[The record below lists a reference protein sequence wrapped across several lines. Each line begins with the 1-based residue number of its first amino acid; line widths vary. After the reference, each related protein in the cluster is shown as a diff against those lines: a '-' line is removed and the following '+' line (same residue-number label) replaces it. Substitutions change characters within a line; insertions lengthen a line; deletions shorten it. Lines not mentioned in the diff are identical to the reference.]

1 MPIKT
6 QKIIGQV
13 VFVMLAFY
21 LDGLMKW
28 SFLNN
33 MNKSSFT
40 IVPQLMLMA
49 LVLLTMRI
57 DNRRTILI
65 YGIVFGLIYD
75 SYYFGIIGLYTIL
88 LPLILVGVDHYKFL
102 FIKNTVGYELSI
114 YFLALTAM
122 QSGIY
127 LLERLF
133 RLTTSN
139 FGDFI
144 TYVLGP
150 TLLWNVVVFFILY
163 VPLANLSDWLVKY
176 RRESK

>member
-1 MPIKT
+1 MPVKT

-21 LDGLMKW
+21 LDGLIKW

-33 MNKSSFT
+33 MNKGNIT
-40 IVPQLMLMA
+40 IVPQMMLM
-49 LVLLTMRI
+49 VLIMLTIRI

-88 LPLILVGVDHYKFL
+88 LPLILVGVDHYKYL
-102 FIKNTVGYELSI
+102 FAKASVGYETSV
-114 YFLALTAM
+114 YFLGLTFL
-122 QSGIY
+122 QSGVF
-127 LLERLF
+127 LLEKLF
-133 RLTTSN
+133 RLASADV
-139 FGDFI
+139 GDFI
-144 TYVLGP
+144 TFILGP

-163 VPLANLSDWLVKY
+163 VPFANLSDWLVKY
-176 RRESK
+176 RRGTK